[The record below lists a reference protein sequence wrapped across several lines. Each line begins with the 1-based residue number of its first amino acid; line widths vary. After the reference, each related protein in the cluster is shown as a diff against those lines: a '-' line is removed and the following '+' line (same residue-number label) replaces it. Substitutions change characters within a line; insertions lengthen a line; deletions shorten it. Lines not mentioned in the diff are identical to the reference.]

1 MALLRIGLVLL
12 SLCAGS
18 LAFSN
23 LIDTLTAAN
32 ATTLVQLIDQ
42 AGLTDTLKS
51 GGMFVLSICTS
62 LFYQPPLPHSLP
74 RSISSLFHCFVSLSP
89 SLSLSLSL
97 SHGKHENEK
106 LFKPWA

>member
-51 GGMFVLSICTS
+51 GGMFSLYVHHCSISPLSLILS
-62 LFYQPPLPHSLP
+62 LALFRLYFTVSFLSLP
-74 RSISSLFHCFVSLSP
+74 L

-97 SHGKHENEK
+97 SHGKHEN
-106 LFKPWA
+106 